1 MGDRPAGDKLRSSSM
16 SGLPARRIV
25 GWLAYASG
33 AVAAV
38 GVVFIVGM
46 FSLFFAGMTAAGER
60 LGFINDV
67 AVLIQ
72 YLLALPIPLV
82 LNQQLQDRSPVL
94 SRVAMIIGV
103 AGMIAI
109 VLLQYLLVTG
119 VLTFDQ
125 QIGPVSFAFLAVAVW
140 LVTTGYLGR
149 LTGQLPRSLLM
160 GVLGASYV
168 GYPVWAFWLGRR
180 LLSDRG
186 AEQAVASA

>member
-1 MGDRPAGDKLRSSSM
+1 MYGV
-16 SGLPARRIV
+16 PARRII
-25 GWLAYASG
+25 GWLAYTSG
-33 AVAAV
+33 VVAAI

-46 FSLFFAGMTAAGER
+46 FILFSAGMTAAGER

-72 YLLALPIPLV
+72 YLLALPIPFA
-82 LNQQLQDRSPVL
+82 LNQLLQARSPVL
-94 SRVAMIIGV
+94 SRVAMMIGA

-109 VLLQYLLVTG
+109 IVLQGLLVTG

-125 QIGPVSFAFLAVAVW
+125 QIGAVSVAFLAVAVW
-140 LVTTGYLGR
+140 LVVTGYLGR
-149 LTGQLPRSLLM
+149 FTGQLPHSLLM
-160 GVLGASYV
+160 SVLGASYV
-168 GYPVWAFWLGRR
+168 GYPLWAFWLGRR